1 MHSNQQGS
9 YFSRRFGFLRT
20 GVNLG
25 HLRISGSRLYVIVF
39 LGIFTFLIGL
49 VTTAIAY
56 STPHHRGVSHY
67 LGPILLVGGGLLL
80 VFGVIL
86 CAFAARSA
94 RNISV
99 ESEHGSATHPMMQS
113 PEHIQAG
120 GVCVVPQSYYPE
132 LEAYPNT
139 DSPYQ
144 PTTEPIPQHVVYHT
158 ERLSSK
164 DESTLPL
171 TAQHLN
177 QSVDDNRQ
185 CSTHSPL
192 QQNKNPDV
200 HM

>member
-1 MHSNQQGS
+1 MHSNQQRP
-9 YFSRRFGFLRT
+9 YLSRRLGFLRT
-20 GVNLG
+20 GVTLG
-25 HLRISGSRLYVIVF
+25 HLRISGSRIYVIVF
-39 LGIFTFLIGL
+39 LGIFTFLIGI

-56 STPHHRGVSHY
+56 STPYHRGVSHY

-80 VFGVIL
+80 VFGVFL

-99 ESEHGSATHPMMQS
+99 GSEHASVTHPMMQS

-144 PTTEPIPQHVVYHT
+144 PTTEPLPRPVVYHT
-158 ERLSSK
+158 EGLSSK

-171 TAQHLN
+171 TAQHLD
-177 QSVDDNRQ
+177 QSADDSRQ
-185 CSTHSPL
+185 YSTNSPP
-192 QQNKNPDV
+192 QQNKNPDM
-200 HM
+200 HI